1 MGKGGNE
8 RKPGLWAL
16 FGSCTPILLRLPR
29 ASRVTDGRLS
39 ASPPLAPPAPTP
51 PGCHPTARKDES
63 RESVR
68 ESGEDSSRQE
78 GSSQTD
84 RQLAKPFPA
93 QATRCGGA
101 HTLLGIEVPEAHPFQ
116 AFRTVLPRENYK
128 SQSARRGRVTWEGR
142 RARLNS
148 LRRPFCGRS
157 CSAASSFASSHPLPP
172 PLPPPPPSPL
182 PASSRLPPPPPPLKP
197 HPSPGAKRLRIYFRF
212 FATTAS

>member
-1 MGKGGNE
+1 MGDYPPPLPWP
-8 RKPGLWAL
+8 RQHRPLRAA
-16 FGSCTPILLRLPR
+16 TLRLEKTSKGRVCER
-29 ASRVTDGRLS
+29 AER
-39 ASPPLAPPAPTP
+39 
-51 PGCHPTARKDES
+51 TALDN
-63 RESVR
+63 
-68 ESGEDSSRQE
+68 E

-93 QATRCGGA
+93 QATRCWGA

-197 HPSPGAKRLRIYFRF
+197 HPSPGAKRLRICFRF